1 MEEHR
6 NKDCVVRK
14 KNKKN
19 EFYSAAMKA
28 KKQRKKKSNSKELE
42 EIVNLTHTTQHNT
55 TPNK

>member
-1 MEEHR
+1 MEEHDYYTTDNKTIQSEWSKQWMEEHR

-28 KKQRKKKSNSKELE
+28 KKQRKKK
-42 EIVNLTHTTQHNT
+42 I
-55 TPNK
+55 